1 MAEWYE
7 LYDFI
12 NQGFKEEIEKMKL
25 GIVGLPNVGKST
37 LFNSL
42 TKAGAESANYP
53 FCTIDPNVGVVTV
66 PDKRLDVLGEM
77 YHTKKI
83 IPAAIE
89 FVDIAGLVKGASK
102 GEGLGNQF
110 LANIREVDAIVHVV
124 RCFENT
130 NIVHVDG
137 SIDPLR
143 DIETINLELIFSDL
157 EILERRISKAVRAA
171 RNDKTIAKELAL
183 MERIKA
189 HLEDGKM
196 AKSFDDINDEDEQQ
210 WLESYNLLT
219 YKPVIYAANVSEDDL
234 ADDAANN
241 EGVQAVR
248 EYAKG
253 EQSEVFVVCAEIE
266 AEISELDDDEKKMF
280 LEDLGLKES
289 GLEKLIKASYKL
301 LGLIS
306 YLTAGEPEVRAWTIT
321 EGTKAPQAAGKIH
334 SDFERGFIR
343 AEVVSYD
350 DLIACGSHTAAK
362 EKGLIRLEGKD
373 YVVKD
378 GDIMLFRFN
387 V

>member
-1 MAEWYE
+1 
-7 LYDFI
+7 
-12 NQGFKEEIEKMKL
+12 MKL

-66 PDKRLDVLGEM
+66 PDERLNVLGEM

-124 RCFENT
+124 RCFEDS

-137 SIDPLR
+137 SIDPMR
-143 DIETINLELIFSDL
+143 DVETINLELIFSDIEVL
-157 EILERRISKAVRAA
+157 DRRIAKTTRSA
-171 RNDKTIAKELAL
+171 RNDKAAAKELKL
-183 MERIKA
+183 LEKIKA
-189 HLEDGKM
+189 YLEDGRL
-196 AKSFDDINDEDEQQ
+196 AKNFDDFEDEEEEELFQ
-210 WLESYNLLT
+210 SFNLLT
-219 YKPVIYAANVSEDDL
+219 AKPVIFAANVTEDDL
-234 ADDAANN
+234 PNDGEDN
-241 EGVQAVR
+241 EGVQKLR
-248 EYAKG
+248 KYAEEEKC
-253 EQSEVFVVCAEIE
+253 EVFVVCAQIEQEI
-266 AEISELDDDEKKMF
+266 AELEDDEKKMF

-289 GLEKLIKASYKL
+289 GLEKLIRASYRL

-321 EGTKAPQAAGKIH
+321 KGTKAPQAAGKIH
-334 SDFERGFIR
+334 TDFERGFIR
-343 AEVVSYD
+343 AEVVAYD
-350 DLIACGSHTAAK
+350 DLIACGSHNAAK

-373 YVVKD
+373 YVVQD

>member
-1 MAEWYE
+1 
-7 LYDFI
+7 
-12 NQGFKEEIEKMKL
+12 MKL

-66 PDKRLDVLGEM
+66 PDERLNVLGEM

-124 RCFENT
+124 RCFEDS

-137 SIDPLR
+137 SIDPMR
-143 DIETINLELIFSDL
+143 DVETINLELIFSDIEVL
-157 EILERRISKAVRAA
+157 DRRIAKTARSA
-171 RNDKTIAKELAL
+171 RNDKAAAKELKL
-183 MERIKA
+183 LEKIKA
-189 HLEDGKM
+189 YLDEEEEELFQ
-196 AKSFDDINDEDEQQ
+196 SF
-210 WLESYNLLT
+210 NLLT
-219 YKPVIYAANVSEDDL
+219 AKPVIFAANVTEDDL
-234 ADDAANN
+234 PNDGEDN
-241 EGVQAVR
+241 EGVQKLR
-248 EYAKG
+248 KYAEEEKC
-253 EQSEVFVVCAEIE
+253 EVFVVCAQIEQEI
-266 AEISELDDDEKKMF
+266 AELEDDEKKMF

-289 GLEKLIKASYKL
+289 GLEKLIRASYRL

-321 EGTKAPQAAGKIH
+321 KGTKAPQAAGKIH
-334 SDFERGFIR
+334 TDFERGFIR
-343 AEVVSYD
+343 AEVVAYD
-350 DLIACGSHTAAK
+350 DLIACGSHNAAK

-373 YVVKD
+373 YVVQD